1 MRSYLQAK
9 REHHHQ
15 WQGWRKSLLGP
26 LWGLDLVELSLA
38 INNSFSPLR
47 NTVLK
52 VSKISRECP
61 SKLYVTASAFQF
73 HLPGA
78 QREGTEVAFIQEL
91 KLAGAGE
98 GRDQRPGLTLACTS
112 NHREAN
118 TRLLLQIRG

>member
-1 MRSYLQAK
+1 MDVTLQGTDK
-9 REHHHQ
+9 Y
-15 WQGWRKSLLGP
+15 
-26 LWGLDLVELSLA
+26 LDLFE
-38 INNSFSPLR
+38 
-47 NTVLK
+47 K
-52 VSKISRECP
+52 VI
-61 SKLYVTASAFQF
+61 V
-73 HLPGA
+73 PGA